1 MLKILGKIPKK
12 VSIALS
18 GGVDSMVALDFVRKG
33 GADVTALYFNHGTS
47 FGQESE
53 SFLKEWCHKNSVN
66 LVIGNIDSNP
76 PARSS
81 LEDFWRKKRYAFL
94 QSATSDVIITAHHIG
109 DVMETWLFSSL
120 NGNPKVI
127 PYRRNNFIRPFLLCD
142 KEQILDWATRKGLH
156 WMEDPSN
163 EDINFTRNY
172 IRHNLMPHALA
183 VNPGLKKV
191 MRKKVLAEFR
201 DVKSESLCHI

>member
-18 GGVDSMVALDFVRKG
+18 GGVDSMVALDFARKG
-33 GADVTALYFNHGTS
+33 GADVTALYVNHVTS

-53 SFLKEWCHKNSVN
+53 VFLRDWCYKNSVN
-66 LVIGNIDSNP
+66 LILGKIDSAP
-76 PARSS
+76 SKGSS
-81 LEDFWRKKRYAFL
+81 IEEFWRKKRYEFL
-94 QSATSDVIITAHHIG
+94 EKATSDQIITAHHIG

-127 PYRRNNFIRPFLLCD
+127 PYSRGPFIRPFLLCD
-142 KEQILDWATRKGLH
+142 KEQIVDWATRKGLQ

-163 EDINFTRNY
+163 KDTNFTRNY

-191 MRKKVLAEFR
+191 MRKKVIAEFR
-201 DVKSESLCHI
+201 DISLETQCQI